1 VDAAK
6 CLLGRLDA
14 PGNSALPLV
23 NRFLKALHELSQ
35 AGLAQLVQLGQTLAS
50 WSVEIA
56 RMWRFTKNNGITEGS
71 CRHDILGL
79 ASISMQVSKWGNSL
93 AIRLPQAV
101 VEALQLKE
109 GDEIEISVAGA
120 REFAVDRDRRRERA
134 LEILR
139 NSNWKFPAGWKF
151 DREAANQREDG
162 QETED
167 GKGIEDGHSYRSSP
181 RGRRRAG

>member
-1 VDAAK
+1 
-6 CLLGRLDA
+6 
-14 PGNSALPLV
+14 
-23 NRFLKALHELSQ
+23 
-35 AGLAQLVQLGQTLAS
+35 
-50 WSVEIA
+50 
-56 RMWRFTKNNGITEGS
+56 
-71 CRHDILGL
+71 
-79 ASISMQVSKWGNSL
+79 MQVSKWGNSL

-109 GDEIEISVAGA
+109 GDEIEVSVAGA

-151 DREAANQREDG
+151 DREAANQREDA
-162 QETED
+162 Q
-167 GKGIEDGHSYRSSP
+167 GIEHGRALEDGHPHRTSP